1 MELVSLLL
9 QATRFAFHVLSWPS
23 VTVVCPLYTS
33 IRAIESDKESCYQHC
48 LKCWVLFAIITL
60 LEWTFAE
67 FVLWIYYWPH
77 VKGLA
82 YLLLALPYSGSAS
95 FIYSRYVKP
104 YITPDSCVHS
114 IFLIPE
120 MINFTFGK
128 QNECTD
134 AALAHIEEY
143 EEEKWESLFN
153 HKIESY
159 HTLEQ
164 KSSLKE
170 IQYEEVRE
178 NFVTFKGESDL
189 TLNQHSKPQ
198 KVQKQWNC
206 AVCEVSA
213 TSKNYVGKH
222 MKGTKQNQEEELI
235 ATNKLARSAQEY
247 REEVSARSVIC
258 ETYYQPANLKNVQ
271 KEWSCPLCL
280 VSTSGEKNLREHMQ
294 GKKHKLKE
302 KEFKEIEAVCLK
314 EVQSA
319 SKINAADYRVT
330 GLLESLKLIQLTGL
344 FNRPI
349 KLCSWKKPDRGWIK
363 LNTDGSVDKGHAGFG
378 GLLRDHN
385 GAPICAYVCKAPRV
399 DSFMVELWGIWRGV
413 QLASNMGIKFI
424 WVESDSMSAVK
435 SINREQPL
443 YAPMASACLE
453 CIWET
458 LTKFDKYRVSHSY
471 RESNKAAD
479 CLSKIEVKGRDDV
492 VLLPVDFPR
501 CLKKMIQDDA
511 QGKWYYRS

>member
-1 MELVSLLL
+1 M
-9 QATRFAFHVLSWPS
+9 
-23 VTVVCPLYTS
+23 
-33 IRAIESDKESCYQHC
+33 
-48 LKCWVLFAIITL
+48 
-60 LEWTFAE
+60 
-67 FVLWIYYWPH
+67 
-77 VKGLA
+77 
-82 YLLLALPYSGSAS
+82 
-95 FIYSRYVKP
+95 
-104 YITPDSCVHS
+104 
-114 IFLIPE
+114 
-120 MINFTFGK
+120 
-128 QNECTD
+128 
-134 AALAHIEEY
+134 
-143 EEEKWESLFN
+143 
-153 HKIESY
+153 
-159 HTLEQ
+159 
-164 KSSLKE
+164 
-170 IQYEEVRE
+170 
-178 NFVTFKGESDL
+178 
-189 TLNQHSKPQ
+189 
-198 KVQKQWNC
+198 
-206 AVCEVSA
+206 SA

-258 ETYYQPANLKNVQ
+258 EVNVEHFKWLSFRAFSSPWNYKDNEMEQLHHMKSMIDILFSCQYATSYPTYCCPLYFPILGQTYYQRANLKNVQ

-280 VSTSGEKNLREHMQ
+280 VSTSREKNLREHMQ

-330 GLLESLKLIQLTGL
+330 GLLESLKLMQLTGL

-479 CLSKIEVKGRDDV
+479 CLSKMEVKGRDDV

>member
-1 MELVSLLL
+1 MGLDSLLL
-9 QATRFAFHVLSWPS
+9 QATRFVFHVLSW
-23 VTVVCPLYTS
+23 YTS

-95 FIYSRYVKP
+95 FIYSRFVKP
-104 YITPDSCVHS
+104 YITPDSCVHC

-143 EEEKWESLFN
+143 EEEKWENLFN
-153 HKIESY
+153 CEIESY

-164 KSSLKE
+164 KSSIKE

-189 TLNQHSKPQ
+189 TSNQHSLPQ
-198 KVQKQWNC
+198 KVLSKKQ
-206 AVCEVSA
+206 
-213 TSKNYVGKH
+213 
-222 MKGTKQNQEEELI
+222 LI
-235 ATNKLARSAQEY
+235 ATNELVRSAREY
-247 REEVSARSVIC
+247 REEVSARSVIR

-280 VSTSGEKNLREHMQ
+280 VSTSREKNLRDHIQ
-294 GKKHKLKE
+294 GRKHKLKE
-302 KEFKEIEAVCLK
+302 KEFKENEAVSLK
-314 EVQSA
+314 EVQSL
-319 SKINAADYRVT
+319 SKLNADYRVT
-330 GLLESLKLIQLTGL
+330 GLLESFKSIQLTGL
-344 FNRPI
+344 FNRPV
-349 KLCSWKKPDRGWIK
+349 KLCSWKKPDCGWIK
-363 LNTDGSVDKGHAGFG
+363 LNTDGSVDKEHAGFG

-385 GAPICAYVCKAPRV
+385 GAPICAYVCKAPRG
-399 DSFMVELWGIWRGV
+399 DSFMVELWGIWRGLR
-413 QLASNMGIKFI
+413 LASTMGIKFI

-443 YAPMASACLE
+443 YAPMASGCLE

-458 LTKFDKYRVSHSY
+458 LKTFEKYRVSHSY

-479 CLSKIEVKGRDDV
+479 YLSKMEVKGRDDV
-492 VLLPVDFPR
+492 VLLPVGFPR
-501 CLKKMIQDDA
+501 CLKKMIEDDA